1 MKLEDLPDNL
11 QQDLEPPI
19 TFDDGNQS
27 PISDSNE
34 YDLLRIEYVTYLTDY
49 NPLNVSWMSDW
60 SGVLFCGVYE
70 GLMDILKDKTVED
83 IQLLL
88 NMREHFASFGA
99 LFHLVTGDWCKKNN
113 SRTH

>member
-1 MKLEDLPDNL
+1 MNGYAFQKMSLDHSFSSMSLYDVVDKSFERSRDMKLDLPDNL
-11 QQDLEPPI
+11 QQEIAKQIISYGEKLLISNEILEPPI

-60 SGVLFCGVYE
+60 SGVLFC
-70 GLMDILKDKTVED
+70 
-83 IQLLL
+83 
-88 NMREHFASFGA
+88 
-99 LFHLVTGDWCKKNN
+99 
-113 SRTH
+113 